1 MQAERML
8 LNGMLKNGK
17 TTRTMKKIVFF
28 AAVAA
33 LAAVSCVK
41 EEGFSTQKAVLK
53 ASFEE
58 TKTVLAEGTKTHWTP
73 NDQLTVFNNGK
84 GNCLFKTNITENAAV
99 ASFEYLGGA
108 EYFGTP
114 EVYHAFYPYNAN
126 IKTNDFQ
133 SFTGLEIPAIQT
145 PVENGFDP
153 TATICYGTGAS
164 ANVTFKNLTALLK
177 FTIDADE
184 VYNVRVYATWGSKFG
199 GSCTFDGTALT
210 ASTNQVQ
217 LKGVM
222 RKGKT
227 FYMAVAPGTYE
238 TLDVYVNSEK
248 LSDKTRTNKTLEA
261 GKIYDMGKL
270 GNNRKSILD
279 WYNYTT
285 ETPSTITA
293 ADVDWEYDTWQDYSA
308 SYPFCRTDGSFGS
321 CYKVYYVAEDG
332 ITLTTPSDTEVRKGN
347 SATQNGQLYSVF
359 YQKWGMNLYFNID
372 WETKFNDQWGVYP
385 IVDVQDR
392 NIIPSHQ
399 LNRSYYDANTR
410 TLHFDLATMEGTTL
424 KLLHGQMSKT
434 IQ

>member
-1 MQAERML
+1 MVKRM
-8 LNGMLKNGK
+8 KA
-17 TTRTMKKIVFF
+17 MKKILFF
-28 AAVAA
+28 AAIAA
-33 LAAVSCVK
+33 LVAVSCAK
-41 EEGFSTQKAVLK
+41 ETAVNTEKVVLK
-53 ASFEE
+53 ASFVD

-73 NDQLTVFNNGK
+73 GDQISVFNSGK
-84 GNCLFKTNITENAAV
+84 GNCLFKTDIEANTAA
-99 ASFEYLGGA
+99 ADFYYSGEGFDAPE
-108 EYFGTP
+108 EYFC
-114 EVYHAFYPYNAN
+114 FYPYNKN
-126 IKTNDFQ
+126 ISTTDFVT
-133 SFTGLEIPAIQT
+133 FKGLEIPAVQT

-153 TATICYGTGAS
+153 AAALCFGRGNS
-164 ANVTFKNLTALLK
+164 ANVEFQNLTALLK
-177 FTIDADE
+177 FTVDADE

-199 GSCTFDGTALT
+199 GACTFDGTTLT
-210 ASTNQVQ
+210 ASVNQVQ

-248 LSDKTRTNKTLEA
+248 LSDLTRTNKTLEA

-285 ETPSTITA
+285 ETPSSITPE
-293 ADVDWEYDTWQDYSA
+293 DIDWEYKEWQDYSA
-308 SYPFCRTDGSFGS
+308 SYPFCRVDGSFGS

-332 ITLTTPSDTEVRKGN
+332 ITLTTPSDDTVRKGN
-347 SATQNGQLYSVF
+347 AATKNGQFYSVF

-372 WETKFNDQWGVYP
+372 WETKIDNQWGVHP

-434 IQ
+434 INE